1 MFCGFFSSLFRGFFQ
16 PSGHIFST
24 HASLYRYILRG
35 FSVFYTTTHK
45 FCQCMKENTMT
56 VHIILQCTRKQTQ
69 RQCTY
74 FWQCRRSKSLTV
86 HIALSVY
93 EREYND
99 WFYCMYIFKQC
110 TRLQGYDN
118 AHIFLIVNQGA
129 RLGQCT

>member
-1 MFCGFFSSLFRGFFQ
+1 MQVFDSALSLYEGKYKDCSHNFDSVQGSKFYD
-16 PSGHIFST
+16 SAHIFDSV
-24 HASLYRYILRG
+24 R
-35 FSVFYTTTHK
+35 FSKSETCDM

-99 WFYCMYIFKQC
+99 WFYCMYSTYLNSVRDCKAMIM
-110 TRLQGYDN
+110 
-118 AHIFLIVNQGA
+118 HIYF
-129 RLGQCT
+129 